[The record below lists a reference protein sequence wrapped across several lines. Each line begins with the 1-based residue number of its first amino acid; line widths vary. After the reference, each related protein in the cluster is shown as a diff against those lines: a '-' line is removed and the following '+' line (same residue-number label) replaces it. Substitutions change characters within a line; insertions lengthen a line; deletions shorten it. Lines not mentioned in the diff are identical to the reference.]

1 MRYIA
6 LHKLNWPLAQSKQ
19 FESHGFFFDMV
30 FDDGVKWNIL
40 KFVFV
45 NTLTPPPPKKKF
57 LIFYELNY
65 LENGTT

>member
-1 MRYIA
+1 MV
-6 LHKLNWPLAQSKQ
+6 
-19 FESHGFFFDMV
+19 FFFDMV